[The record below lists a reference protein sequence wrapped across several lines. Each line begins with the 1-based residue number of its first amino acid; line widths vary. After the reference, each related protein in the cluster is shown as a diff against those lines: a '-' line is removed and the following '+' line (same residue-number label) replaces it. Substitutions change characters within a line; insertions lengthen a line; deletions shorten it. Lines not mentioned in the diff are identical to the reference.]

1 MAEPPPGDDNGN
13 GDTDDNAGNAG
24 NGADQALARDLF
36 AGECTFLLGATSIA
50 TLPVHEDVEVAFAGR
65 SNVGK
70 SSLLNA
76 LVGRQNMAR
85 TSKEPGR
92 TRELNF
98 FRVEGRDGSRPK
110 HRVGNCWLEINNTT
124 GPPPS
129 DPVRILPN
137 GTRLA
142 VSAS

>member
-1 MAEPPPGDDNGN
+1 MAEPPPGDDAD
-13 GDTDDNAGNAG
+13 DTAV
-24 NGADQALARDLF
+24 LARDLF

-50 TLPVHEDVEVAFAGR
+50 ALPVHEDVEVAFAGR

-98 FRVEGRDGSRPK
+98 FRVDGRGGNRAMIAEKAADLVRGRPA
-110 HRVGNCWLEINNTT
+110 
-124 GPPPS
+124 PPAAA
-129 DPVRILPN
+129 L
-137 GTRLA
+137 G
-142 VSAS
+142 